1 MLMMAVMAAS
11 SCSSFNNP
19 EDTDIFGSFTSMYPT
34 ITGLVT
40 DESGKGIE
48 HIKVTLDWKELNI
61 SNVIYTSSDGE
72 FNAQG
77 YYSTSGPTT
86 LVLTLEDVDD
96 ADNGGPYAT
105 VTETIILFEGE
116 IPPSNYHIDYIKVM
130 TPSYLSIASGSSR

>member
-19 EDTDIFGSFTSMYPT
+19 EDTDIFGSLTSMYPT

-40 DESGKGIE
+40 DESGK
-48 HIKVTLDWKELNI
+48 
-61 SNVIYTSSDGE
+61 VIYTSSDGE